1 MTQPAPTLSR
11 VQKILAAC
19 GIFLFVG
26 GVSWT
31 YAVMKPFPGMPFQ
44 ETIPTPEGGGFE
56 GAPLEMNVPP
66 TLNPAPTNTNVA
78 PVMSGT
84 VVPAVE
90 TPTSTTSITNTITN
104 GNTND
109 IRTVP
114 AAETSTQATAQP
126 TTQPSQIPG
135 LGIVTNS
142 LAAQGFA
149 WREDL
154 GWDRTI
160 FEKITPLANLVTMQ
174 SYLVLDNKGIGIG
187 RVTYVKATDPAVT
200 NVYDFLLVLARRDT
214 SGKITISETTRGS
227 THIFLY
233 NDLDK
238 KENVRIVVQASA
250 QEAFAIDLPAYLQ
263 GVADVALSQF

>member
-1 MTQPAPTLSR
+1 MTQSAPTLSR
-11 VQKILAAC
+11 GQKLLAAC

-26 GVSWT
+26 GLSWT

-44 ETIPTPEGGGFE
+44 ATIPTPGGGGFE
-56 GAPLEMNVPP
+56 GAPLEMNVPS
-66 TLNPAPTNTNVA
+66 TLNPAPANTNVA

-90 TPTSTTSITNTITN
+90 TPTSTTPI
-104 GNTND
+104 
-109 IRTVP
+109 
-114 AAETSTQATAQP
+114 

-149 WREDL
+149 WREDF

-214 SGKITISETTRGS
+214 SGKITISETTRGN
-227 THIFLY
+227 TRIFLY